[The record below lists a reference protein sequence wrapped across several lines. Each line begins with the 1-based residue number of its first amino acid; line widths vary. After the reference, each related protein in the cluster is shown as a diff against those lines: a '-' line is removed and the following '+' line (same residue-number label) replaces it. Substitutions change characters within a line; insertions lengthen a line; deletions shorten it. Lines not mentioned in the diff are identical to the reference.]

1 MLVQH
6 VTASTCT
13 GSATL
18 VPAIKECH
26 EALLGKLS
34 LQNMPDIHLKGKYP
48 NRRTYLLFSH
58 RSNFSEARYRSVTHS
73 NQERSQASEWTWSKH
88 LSLIVRCRE
97 P

>member
-34 LQNMPDIHLKGKYP
+34 LQTCLKSDIHLKRKHP
-48 NRRTYLLFSH
+48 NRRPYLLFSH
-58 RSNFSEARYRSVTHS
+58 RGIFSEARYRSATHS
-73 NQERSQASEWTWSKH
+73 NQEGSQASEWT
-88 LSLIVRCRE
+88 
-97 P
+97 